1 MIRICLA
8 AVAALALSACSKA
21 PEDVTARY
29 SLGGGQGT
37 ITVEAAGNGDARV
50 EAGQQMLVRKGGTEY
65 VLLTDSKGR
74 FAASMNDFVAAMGEV
89 MKEGGIKPMGTP
101 PQGEYDLAKQGT
113 ETVAEIPGDVWKV
126 SAKKGPATESF
137 EAVISS
143 DPAYANV
150 GKALEMQ
157 TKLASAQSK
166 LLQGGESNLEKRVG
180 EMLGKG
186 MVLRFATALKLDKVE
201 KGPIDPKSFALPTV
215 LDKAGIKA
223 RMTAERERAQAAAKA
238 MQNAQPPVQGQP
250 MPAPAPAPA
259 PTPAPKAK

>member
-8 AVAALALSACSKA
+8 AVAALALAACSKA

-74 FAASMNDFVAAMGEV
+74 FAAKMDDFVAAMGEV
-89 MKEGGIKPMGTP
+89 MKEGGIKPMGMP
-101 PQGEYDLAKQGT
+101 PQGEYDLAKQGS
-113 ETVAEIPGDVWKV
+113 ETIADVKGDVWKV
-126 SAKKGPATESF
+126 SPKKGPATESF

-157 TKLASAQSK
+157 TKLAAAQSK
-166 LLQGGESNLEKRVG
+166 LLQGGESNLEKRVS

-186 MVLRFATALKLDKVE
+186 MVLRFASALKLDKIE
-201 KGPIDPKSFALPTV
+201 KGPIDAKSFELPTV

-223 RMTAERERAQAAAKA
+223 RMNAERERAQAAAKA
-238 MQNAQPPVQGQP
+238 MQSAQPPVQQAP
-250 MPAPAPAPA
+250 VPAPAPT